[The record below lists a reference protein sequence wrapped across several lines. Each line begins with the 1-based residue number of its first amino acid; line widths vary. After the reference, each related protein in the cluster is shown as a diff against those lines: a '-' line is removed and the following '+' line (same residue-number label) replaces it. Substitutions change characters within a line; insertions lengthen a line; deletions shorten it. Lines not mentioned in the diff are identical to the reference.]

1 MLFDTHAHL
10 NLPHF
15 EKNLEKIIEEAKK
28 NQVNYILV
36 PGINYQT
43 SVKAL
48 EISKKFENIYSACGF
63 HPSEIEDFDLEKI
76 KKLLKEE
83 KILAVGE
90 IGIDKLKANN
100 LEKQKFVFEEQVKL
114 ALEFNKPIIIHNRKG
129 TDEIL
134 EILSK
139 YQNEIKEKVIFH
151 CTEPEEKILNF
162 AIEYR
167 CFLGFD
173 GDLTYLEEKQNFVK
187 KVPLNLILL
196 ETDSPFLVPE
206 PLKSQKI
213 FPNKPSNLPLILNFL
228 SQLLKI
234 ENKTLEKIIF
244 ENSLRAFKILKNG
257 N

>member
-15 EKNLEKIIEEAKK
+15 ERNLEKIIEEAKK
-28 NQVNYILV
+28 NQVVYILI

-48 EISKKFENIYSACGF
+48 EIAKKYENIYFACGF
-63 HPSEIEDFDLEKI
+63 HPLEIEDFDLEKI
-76 KKLLKEE
+76 KNLLKEE
-83 KILAVGE
+83 KNLAVGE
-90 IGIDKLKANN
+90 IGIDKLKASN
-100 LEKQKFVFEEQVKL
+100 LEKQKLIFEEQVKI
-114 ALEFNKPIIIHNRKG
+114 ALEYNKPIIIHNRKG
-129 TDEIL
+129 TEEIL
-134 EILSK
+134 EILGK
-139 YQNEIKEKVIFH
+139 YQNDLKEKIIFH

-162 AIEYR
+162 AIENR
-167 CFLGFD
+167 CYLGFD
-173 GDLTYLEEKQNFVK
+173 GDLTYLEEKQSFIK

-228 SQLLKI
+228 SELLKI
-234 ENKTLEKIIF
+234 ENKTLERIIF